1 MSHNDEKFDVRLQ
14 FVYKTKPKVTTTHH
28 HNHPKTTAKTVII
41 LIVVTTP
48 EMDPKTIM
56 ETVSVPGMP
65 TPVSVVT
72 TTHLPMDLLNYLIHP
87 QQQRLQI

>member
-1 MSHNDEKFDVRLQ
+1 MTHNDEKFDVRLQ

-28 HNHPKTTAKTVII
+28 HNHPKNNSKDSNYINSGNHARNGSQNHNGNG
-41 LIVVTTP
+41 
-48 EMDPKTIM
+48 
-56 ETVSVPGMP
+56 VSSGMP

-72 TTHLPMDLLNYLIHP
+72 TTHLPMDLLNYLTHP

>member
-56 ETVSVPGMP
+56 ETVSVPGC
-65 TPVSVVT
+65 
-72 TTHLPMDLLNYLIHP
+72 
-87 QQQRLQI
+87 QLQFQ